1 MKCPECGQWNRASM
15 PHCIRCGAPLNIDE
29 ASRIGWK
36 DTLRDSGAST
46 AYLRADEFG
55 QTDDTPDSR
64 DVLAREMQDLK
75 VRKRRGAALQKQ
87 MMSETASPVSAETI
101 VQEGSEDAL
110 LTRTIVVPTVSETEK
125 TARIESEA
133 RHRVRFMDDTG
144 TFIEPRTYDPLLP
157 DYPRSSSPVSESS
170 VRPFSGQSAQ
180 DKRKRHRR
188 NLQIMAVV
196 MMLGIIGFLGYR
208 VLRGQSYTGD
218 STTDAIITATMQNDL
233 AAHTI
238 LIPGENGQTI
248 YIRELHASYMVVDGF
263 ASIEIP
269 DHTWY
274 DNLEGT
280 LEETMDVTLS
290 PFLKSSSGRQVPMA
304 PITYTITIPL
314 SPITLDTPDSKRI
327 TVSTTMSTIKIIV
340 RPGSRVTINGNDYS
354 DTVSSQTGELSYNA
368 TVQPIGDNVFD
379 FVVRS
384 QYCRDNTLQV
394 VLYRAPQEIPLDLA
408 VGTYGTTDQKIMK
421 VTATTLPGAYVSV
434 STPHSDLNISELDS
448 TGKFTFNAI
457 FNKIGDNTISI
468 TASYPGKKPSTVDHT
483 VYYLPPASEYTVK
496 AWPLSAAGYSE
507 LLSNLSVRA
516 ANSQVYVVKGVV
528 QYVVSEKPQMVV
540 IMTSDDGK
548 SQPVLVENYTKI
560 KWQVGE
566 YYRIY
571 ADAYSSYNNMPWLNA
586 RYTYLK

>member
-157 DYPRSSSPVSESS
+157 DYPRSSFPVSDSS

-314 SPITLDTPDSKRI
+314 PPITLDTPDSKRI

>member
-188 NLQIMAVV
+188 NLQIMAVAL
-196 MMLGIIGFLGYR
+196 MLGIIGFLGYR

>member
-196 MMLGIIGFLGYR
+196 LMLGIIGFLGYR

-218 STTDAIITATMQNDL
+218 NTTNAIITATMQNDL

>member
-196 MMLGIIGFLGYR
+196 LMLGIIGFLGYR

-218 STTDAIITATMQNDL
+218 NTTDAIITATMQNDL

>member
-188 NLQIMAVV
+188 NLQIMAVAL
-196 MMLGIIGFLGYR
+196 MLGIIGFLGYR
-208 VLRGQSYTGD
+208 VLRGQSYTED

>member
-196 MMLGIIGFLGYR
+196 LMLGIIGFLGYR

>member
-157 DYPRSSSPVSESS
+157 DYPRSSFPVSESS

-188 NLQIMAVV
+188 NLQIMAVAL
-196 MMLGIIGFLGYR
+196 MLGIIGFLGYR
-208 VLRGQSYTGD
+208 VLRGQSYTED

>member
-196 MMLGIIGFLGYR
+196 LMLGIIGFLGYR

-218 STTDAIITATMQNDL
+218 NTTNAIITATMQNDL

-248 YIRELHASYMVVDGF
+248 YI
-263 ASIEIP
+263 IEIP